1 MPMAGIKPRPPAQQA
16 NALSITPL
24 PLGKW
29 GSFIR
34 KRGVSINF
42 YHSKAGFFLAAVV
55 VVVVVVVAL
64 PSPFG
69 PFPKSASLY
78 KQQKTSLKKSTS
90 CKKIRRNNKK
100 NGPAFCCNKWNE
112 NCHLWRIILFSIRE
126 TLIKRAPLGC
136 RWQHWPQIWAVVF
149 MIRKKISRFQK
160 LTYFLWG

>member
-1 MPMAGIKPRPPAQQA
+1 MPTAGIKPGPPAQQA

-55 VVVVVVVAL
+55 VVFVVVVAL

-69 PFPKSASLY
+69 PLPKSASLY

-100 NGPAFCCNKWNE
+100 TGQLFVATNGTKIVTSGELFF
-112 NCHLWRIILFSIRE
+112 FSIRE

-149 MIRKKISRFQK
+149 WLGRKYQGFKN
-160 LTYFLWG
+160 